1 MVASSQDYRKYL
13 DPAVLAKIGSLDLR
27 ARSAV
32 QGFVSG
38 MHHSPMRGMSV
49 EFAEYRKYAQGDD
62 LKNLDWKVYGR
73 TDKHYVKLYEQE
85 TNLHLLLAVDCSESM
100 AYRSPGASMS
110 KRDYATTAAAA
121 MAYLALQQTDS
132 VALVTFDGRLR
143 RATRASNNPSK
154 WRLVIQELESAQ
166 FTGKTDF
173 REAFDEL
180 AEALVHRHLI
190 VVLSD
195 CLGEPADILRGVRHL
210 RHRGHETIL
219 LHTLDHAELT
229 FPFDRPTHFQGL
241 ESSGRLAAD
250 PRVVRDRYLSA
261 VKSFI
266 AELRKGCHAQEADYQ
281 VLDTSEPL
289 NVALSAYLATR
300 MKRWRRKR

>member
-1 MVASSQDYRKYL
+1 MVAKTHDYRKYL

-73 TDKHYVKLYEQE
+73 TDKHYVKQYEQE

-100 AYRSPGASMS
+100 AYRSAASPLS
-110 KRDYATTAAAA
+110 KREYATTAAAA
-121 MAYLALQQTDS
+121 MAYLALQQADS
-132 VALVTFDGRLR
+132 VALVTFDARLR

-154 WRLVIQELESAQ
+154 WRLVIQELEMAEFSGQ
-166 FTGKTDF
+166 TDF

-180 AEALVHRHLI
+180 AELLVHRHLV

-195 CLGEPADILRGVRHL
+195 CLGNSDEVLRGVRHL

-219 LHTLDHAELT
+219 LHTLDRAELT
-229 FPFDRPTHFQGL
+229 FPFQRPTDFQGL
-241 ESSGRLAAD
+241 EAAGRLRAD
-250 PRVVRDRYLSA
+250 PQVVRERYLKGIQA
-261 VKSFI
+261 FI
-266 AELRKGCHAQEADYQ
+266 AKLRKGCHAQEADYQ

-300 MKRWRRKR
+300 MKRWKRRS